1 MCEQPHPMAVVP
13 SLSSTSG
20 LVWVKPASGM
30 EKRKQQQ
37 LLSSSCPGICVCLTE
52 NGRRKKKKKR
62 KWEKNWT
69 SHTTDWQLSL
79 LHSQNHLDAV
89 QTPSLSVLQL
99 YNQNLQILLTL
110 LFLHLN
116 SWLYGLV
123 TSSCLTLVT
132 RWTVA
137 CQAPLS
143 IEVIQ
148 ARILEWVAIS
158 FSSWLFIESKN

>member
-13 SLSSTSG
+13 SEFHIGAGLGETSLRHGEKEAAAASELILSRH
-20 LVWVKPASGM
+20 LC
-30 EKRKQQQ
+30 
-37 LLSSSCPGICVCLTE
+37 LLNWKWE
-52 NGRRKKKKKR
+52 KKKKR

-132 RWTVA
+132 PWTVA